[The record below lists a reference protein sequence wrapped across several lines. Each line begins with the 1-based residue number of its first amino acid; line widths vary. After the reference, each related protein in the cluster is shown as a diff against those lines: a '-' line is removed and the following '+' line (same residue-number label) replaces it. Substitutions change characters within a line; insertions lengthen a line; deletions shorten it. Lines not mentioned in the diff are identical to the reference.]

1 MVADFSVENYYSIRS
16 RQTLSFVPTTDKGLL
31 EEYTVE
37 VKPGVRLLKMGV
49 VYGANASGKTKVL
62 NAFETFVH
70 TLLHYPQSKTEE
82 IDVVPF
88 LLDDHS
94 KNEPTRMQMNFYL
107 EGEKYNLN
115 LLFNNERILEEKL
128 MVYSSVRPTMLFE
141 RKYNPETDST
151 QVEFGKNLG
160 LSRREQNFVAGNTL
174 NNCSVIAAFGKS
186 NVVSTRLN
194 TVYTWIDSNFS
205 EVLRPSIDLS
215 FFLHKE
221 LKNDKDGKLKQ
232 FIIQFLQKS
241 DFNINEFHL
250 SSDASSIIFSHE
262 TLNGIGTLPEELE
275 SHGTL
280 RFMGIAAIMK
290 YLVQDNQFIII
301 DEIETSLHYEL
312 LSYFLRVYLANNTG
326 TSQLLIA
333 THDINLL
340 NEDFVRRDTIWFT
353 DKNEEAETEL
363 VRLSDLG
370 LHKNISPYNAYRQG
384 KLVKLPFT
392 GAIYLD
398 ESTEDMQ

>member
-160 LSRREQNFVAGNTL
+160 LSRREQDFVAGNK
-174 NNCSVIAAFGKS
+174 CSQHS
-186 NVVSTRLN
+186 
-194 TVYTWIDSNFS
+194 
-205 EVLRPSIDLS
+205 
-215 FFLHKE
+215 
-221 LKNDKDGKLKQ
+221 LK
-232 FIIQFLQKS
+232 
-241 DFNINEFHL
+241 
-250 SSDASSIIFSHE
+250 
-262 TLNGIGTLPEELE
+262 
-275 SHGTL
+275 
-280 RFMGIAAIMK
+280 
-290 YLVQDNQFIII
+290 Y
-301 DEIETSLHYEL
+301 
-312 LSYFLRVYLANNTG
+312 
-326 TSQLLIA
+326 
-333 THDINLL
+333 
-340 NEDFVRRDTIWFT
+340 
-353 DKNEEAETEL
+353 
-363 VRLSDLG
+363 G
-370 LHKNISPYNAYRQG
+370 LY
-384 KLVKLPFT
+384 V
-392 GAIYLD
+392 D
-398 ESTEDMQ
+398 

>member
-160 LSRREQNFVAGNTL
+160 L
-174 NNCSVIAAFGKS
+174 S

>member
-16 RQTLSFVPTTDKGLL
+16 QQTLSFVPTTDKGLL

-37 VKPGVRLLKMGV
+37 VKPGIRLLKMGV

-107 EGEKYNLN
+107 EGEKYSLN
-115 LLFNNERILEEKL
+115 LLFNNERILEETL
-128 MVYSSVRPTMLFE
+128 YVYSSARPSLLYE
-141 RKYNPETDST
+141 RKYMHGTDSA

-160 LSRREQNFVAGNTL
+160 LARQDQKTIIGNTF
-174 NNCSVIAAFGKS
+174 NNCSVLAAFGKS
-186 NVVSTRLN
+186 NVYKSRLN
-194 TVYTWIDSNFS
+194 IVYDWLNDRFS
-205 EVLRPSIDLS
+205 EVLKPSIDLS
-215 FFLHKE
+215 GFLHKE

-232 FIIQFLQKS
+232 FITQFLQKS

-262 TLNGIGTLPEELE
+262 TLNGIGSLPEQLE

-290 YLVQDNQFIII
+290 YLVQDNHI
-301 DEIETSLHYEL
+301 
-312 LSYFLRVYLANNTG
+312 
-326 TSQLLIA
+326 
-333 THDINLL
+333 
-340 NEDFVRRDTIWFT
+340 
-353 DKNEEAETEL
+353 
-363 VRLSDLG
+363 
-370 LHKNISPYNAYRQG
+370 
-384 KLVKLPFT
+384 
-392 GAIYLD
+392 
-398 ESTEDMQ
+398 